1 MNLDLEMDLARQN
14 SGDKIERS
22 RERERG
28 KWREKGKGWGKSGDK
43 WIERERCRALSRFVQ
58 EMLSSLRGGGV
69 YDEKVARNLF

>member
-28 KWREKGKGWGKSGDK
+28 KWREKGWGKSGDK